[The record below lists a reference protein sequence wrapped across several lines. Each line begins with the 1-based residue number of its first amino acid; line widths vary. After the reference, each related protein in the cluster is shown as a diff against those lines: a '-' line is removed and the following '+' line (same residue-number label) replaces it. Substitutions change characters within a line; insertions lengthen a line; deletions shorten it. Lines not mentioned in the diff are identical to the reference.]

1 MVKEKILFKDISI
14 LALVA
19 FFVQLS
25 RTACAIL
32 VEGIMRNISV
42 KLNLDQ
48 WLRMCP
54 SEIFLFLNAVN
65 SPTMLHRKLDQY

>member
-1 MVKEKILFKDISI
+1 MSFKDMIFLF

-25 RTACAIL
+25 RTACAVF

-48 WLRMCP
+48 W
-54 SEIFLFLNAVN
+54 
-65 SPTMLHRKLDQY
+65 